1 MLGVGLL
8 CRSFLLLF
16 RLRSSLIDLGFFLLL
31 MFRGQFGSDR
41 MIVGWAE
48 DVVEIR
54 MIVIRE
60 AEVISVTVVPSST

>member
-41 MIVGWAE
+41 MIVGGAE
-48 DVVEIR
+48 DVVEIV
-54 MIVIRE
+54 MRE
-60 AEVISVTVVPSST
+60 SEVISFTVFPSST

>member
-41 MIVGWAE
+41 MIVGGAE
-48 DVVEIR
+48 DVVEIV
-54 MIVIRE
+54 MRE
-60 AEVISVTVVPSST
+60 SEVISFTVVPSST

>member
-41 MIVGWAE
+41 MIVGGTE
-48 DVVEIR
+48 DVVEIV
-54 MIVIRE
+54 MRE
-60 AEVISVTVVPSST
+60 SEVISFTVVPSST